1 MSTPAFKLENG
12 VNNNVKGR
20 NSFRDKFCALSGQTP
35 ADTLN
40 QITKVYGDNS
50 VCRTLVFDWHKRFRE
65 GRKSIEDNERSGRPV
80 SKHSEQ
86 AVEEVRALLKED
98 RRYTLKDLALATGF
112 SVWKMHQ
119 IVHEDL
125 GMRKVCARWIPRL
138 LTAEQKER
146 RVEIAED
153 FICKFKQGNETWVY
167 YYEPESKTQSSIWK
181 HPSSPPPKKACVTK
195 SAMKKMFIF
204 FFDVQGVVLAHG
216 VPQGQ
221 TVNAAYYSKV
231 RIIKYCI

>member
-1 MSTPAFKLENG
+1 M
-12 VNNNVKGR
+12 
-20 NSFRDKFCALSGQTP
+20 
-35 ADTLN
+35 
-40 QITKVYGDNS
+40 
-50 VCRTLVFDWHKRFRE
+50 
-65 GRKSIEDNERSGRPV
+65 
-80 SKHSEQ
+80 
-86 AVEEVRALLKED
+86 
-98 RRYTLKDLALATGF
+98 
-112 SVWKMHQ
+112 
-119 IVHEDL
+119 
-125 GMRKVCARWIPRL
+125 

-153 FICKFKQGNETWVY
+153 FIRKFERQGDAFLNNIITVDDTWVY

-181 HPSSPPPKKACVTK
+181 HPSSPPPKKARVTK